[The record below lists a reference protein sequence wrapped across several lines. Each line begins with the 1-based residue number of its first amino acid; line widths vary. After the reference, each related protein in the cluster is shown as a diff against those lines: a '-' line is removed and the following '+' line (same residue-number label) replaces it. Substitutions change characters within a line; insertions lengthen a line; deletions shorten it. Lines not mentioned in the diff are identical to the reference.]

1 MDGINWVTIGF
12 VAGKGNSN
20 SQTDYKYTDAGLSL
34 KRYYYR
40 LKQYD
45 LDDRFTFSNIVKVEL
60 NHNHGNYVLG
70 QNYPNPF
77 DEATNISYYIPKT
90 CNVRISLIDV
100 NGRVI
105 KVLQDRK
112 NQTAGGYT
120 LSFNRSSIAKGIYY
134 YKMEAGEYIE
144 TKKMI
149 IQ

>member
-1 MDGINWVTIGF
+1 M
-12 VAGKGNSN
+12 
-20 SQTDYKYTDAGLSL
+20 
-34 KRYYYR
+34 
-40 LKQYD
+40 
-45 LDDRFTFSNIVKVEL
+45 
-60 NHNHGNYVLG
+60 
-70 QNYPNPF
+70 
-77 DEATNISYYIPKT
+77 
-90 CNVRISLIDV
+90 RISLIDV